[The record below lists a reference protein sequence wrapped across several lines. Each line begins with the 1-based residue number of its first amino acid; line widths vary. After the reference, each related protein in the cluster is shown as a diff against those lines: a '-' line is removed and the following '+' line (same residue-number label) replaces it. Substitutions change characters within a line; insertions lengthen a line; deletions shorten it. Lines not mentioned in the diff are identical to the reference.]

1 MATTANFN
9 VLNVYTWRSF
19 DVISAYT
26 CVRIGIKMFVVR
38 SHSQT
43 VAKSGVWRCLF
54 RSTHATLSCRCDSCV
69 CVRLCECD
77 ETPTQAL
84 LQWNKQ
90 LQTWKKMHT
99 KYDSLA
105 LCALHPALDVF
116 VWLCREIFLSKKQ
129 RVYVFSSKACAVQ
142 RRHHVFAPFSSHWNW
157 RKIVSANEMI
167 AFTYLLVLSPSLSS
181 SRSCAKIGF

>member
-90 LQTWKKMHT
+90 LQTWKKCIQNTILSLFARCIQHSTSLSDYVVRFFSRRNNVCM
-99 KYDSLA
+99 SLA
-105 LCALHPALDVF
+105 PKHVQCNDAIMFLLHSVRIEIGGKLWARMKWLHLPICSFSLLHFPAV
-116 VWLCREIFLSKKQ
+116 VS
-129 RVYVFSSKACAVQ
+129 V
-142 RRHHVFAPFSSHWNW
+142 
-157 RKIVSANEMI
+157 RK
-167 AFTYLLVLSPSLSS
+167 
-181 SRSCAKIGF
+181 